1 METLCVYE
9 SDMQAG
15 ERMYQKK
22 GEKSMSR
29 QEDNRVLARTGAREL
44 TIDEVDQV
52 SAAMQAHTNVCT
64 AIMATAT
71 ATGSGDGD
79 GCSDTDKDANFI

>member
-1 METLCVYE
+1 
-9 SDMQAG
+9 
-15 ERMYQKK
+15 
-22 GEKSMSR
+22 MSR
-29 QEDNRVLARTGAREL
+29 QEENRVLVRKGAREL
-44 TIDEVDQV
+44 TIDEIDQV

-79 GCSDTDKDANFI
+79 GCSDTDKDSNFI

>member
-1 METLCVYE
+1 
-9 SDMQAG
+9 
-15 ERMYQKK
+15 
-22 GEKSMSR
+22 MSK
-29 QEDNRVLARTGAREL
+29 QENNRVLARFGAREL
-44 TIDEVDQV
+44 SIEEVDQV

-79 GCSDTDKDANFI
+79 GCSDTDKDSNFI